1 MVVASSKAEG
11 LEAFE
16 RERPSC
22 VILDIFLPD
31 GSGVDLI
38 KPMRAASL
46 TMPIIMV
53 SGQSEVD
60 EVVRAMKEGAS
71 DYVKKPFQGEELL
84 LKMQMVLDAS
94 HAKVELD
101 ELRIKARP
109 EEEYNLLFGMSDRMS
124 KVQAVLDQV
133 AGTDITVLITG
144 ESGTGKELVAKAIHK
159 ASDRV
164 NDPFVK
170 VNCAALPRELLES
183 ELFGFE
189 KGAFTGAHRR
199 KYGRFEMAQNGT
211 IFLDEISE
219 MHLDL
224 QSKLLH
230 VLQEKQFFRIGGERE
245 VKANCRILCATNKNL
260 ERMVE
265 EGKFR
270 RDLFYRVNVV
280 NIVVPPLR
288 ERKEDIPLLVD
299 YFLNRYSQM
308 YNRESMKSLPE
319 LMETV
324 PQLQLARERAGAR
337 EQREAVHHPRERVPV
352 DRGIPAETETGQY
365 SAVPNDSRGSVPLR
379 RGLAQGGR
387 RSPRGQSTAAGGERG
402 ENPREA
408 SRCRKATLKEVG
420 EDRAA
425 KRPKRYSSRR
435 SSADP
440 VEPEEGGADPGHQ
453 LQGPA
458 LQDQGLR
465 TEDGVIDGGFR
476 MVCHGTRARKRY
488 LVSDAAIQVGRS
500 GGGMVKAIWAVAC
513 SVFVVLYV
521 ATPLCGSA
529 FAQSA
534 GSEGARYRT
543 IPSAPEG
550 PPRRRRTGLRPD
562 TVSGRRISSGYRSGT
577 TRN

>member
-1 MVVASSKAEG
+1 MTEQYVLVVDDDPAFSQFTRNLLIGKDMRVVVAASKAEG

-31 GSGVDLI
+31 GSGIDLI

-46 TMPIIMV
+46 SIPIIMV

-94 HAKVELD
+94 SAKVELQ
-101 ELRIKARP
+101 ELRTKSRP
-109 EEEYNLLFGMSDRMS
+109 EEEYNLLFGMSDRMI

-133 AGTDITVLITG
+133 AGTDITVLVTG

-159 ASDRV
+159 ASERAK
-164 NDPFVK
+164 DPFVK

-199 KYGRFEMAQNGT
+199 KFGRFEMAQNGT

-288 ERKEDIPLLVD
+288 DRKDDIPILVD
-299 YFLNRYSQM
+299 YFLNRYCQM
-308 YNRESMKSLPE
+308 YNREALKVSPRLMEMFLNYTWQGNVRELENNVKRLIILGNEAQLIAEFQRKRENGQYGALPE
-319 LMETV
+319 DWPPAESPPV
-324 PQLQLARERAGAR
+324 RRSRAGGR
-337 EQREAVHHPRERVPV
+337 
-352 DRGIPAETETGQY
+352 
-365 SAVPNDSRGSVPLR
+365 DSSQ
-379 RGLAQGGR
+379 A
-387 RSPRGQSTAAGGERG
+387 SSSGEG
-402 ENPREA
+402 ENGGGKDSA
-408 SRCRKATLKEVG
+408 TLSGKATLKEVSKIAQRNA
-420 EDRAA
+420 EKELIEKVLAQTRWNRRKAA
-425 KRPKRYSSRR
+425 QILDISYK
-435 SSADP
+435 
-440 VEPEEGGADPGHQ
+440 
-453 LQGPA
+453 A
-458 LQDQGLR
+458 LLYKIKDCGLNM
-465 TEDGVIDGGFR
+465 E
-476 MVCHGTRARKRY
+476 
-488 LVSDAAIQVGRS
+488 
-500 GGGMVKAIWAVAC
+500 
-513 SVFVVLYV
+513 
-521 ATPLCGSA
+521 
-529 FAQSA
+529 
-534 GSEGARYRT
+534 
-543 IPSAPEG
+543 
-550 PPRRRRTGLRPD
+550 
-562 TVSGRRISSGYRSGT
+562 
-577 TRN
+577 

>member
-1 MVVASSKAEG
+1 MTEQYVLVVDDDPAFSQFTRSLLADKGMRVVVAASKAEG
-11 LEAFE
+11 LKAFE

-46 TMPIIMV
+46 TIPIIMV

-94 HAKVELD
+94 IAKVELD
-101 ELRIKARP
+101 ALRIKARP
-109 EEEYNLLFGMSDRMS
+109 EEEYNLLFGMSDLMS

-144 ESGTGKELVAKAIHK
+144 ESGTGKDLVAKAVHK
-159 ASDRV
+159 ASDRA
-164 NDPFVK
+164 NDPFIK

-199 KYGRFEMAQNGT
+199 KYGRFELAQNGT

-219 MHLDL
+219 MHMDL

-245 VKANCRILCATNKNL
+245 VKVNCRILCATNKNL

-280 NIVVPPLR
+280 NILVPPLR
-288 ERKEDIPLLVD
+288 ERKDDIPLLAD
-299 YFLNRYSQM
+299 YFLRRYTQM
-308 YNRESMKSLPE
+308 YNRDPMKLSPRLHELFLNYSWPGNVRELENNVKRFIILGNES
-319 LMETV
+319 
-324 PQLQLARERAGAR
+324 QLITEM
-337 EQREAVHHPRERVPV
+337 QRKR
-352 DRGIPAETETGQY
+352 ETGQY
-365 SAVPNDSRGSVPLR
+365 NAVPDDSQSPAAEVVTSSLHRNTGRAPTKEPAPVDA
-379 RGLAQGGR
+379 GKGGD
-387 RSPRGQSTAAGGERG
+387 P
-402 ENPREA
+402 NPWNLSA
-408 SRCRKATLKEVG
+408 KATLKEVAKIAQRNAEKG
-420 EDRAA
+420 LIEKVLLQTRWNRRKAA
-425 KRPKRYSSRR
+425 QILDISYK
-435 SSADP
+435 
-440 VEPEEGGADPGHQ
+440 
-453 LQGPA
+453 A
-458 LQDQGLR
+458 LLYKIKDCGL
-465 TEDGVIDGGFR
+465 EMD
-476 MVCHGTRARKRY
+476 
-488 LVSDAAIQVGRS
+488 
-500 GGGMVKAIWAVAC
+500 
-513 SVFVVLYV
+513 
-521 ATPLCGSA
+521 
-529 FAQSA
+529 
-534 GSEGARYRT
+534 
-543 IPSAPEG
+543 
-550 PPRRRRTGLRPD
+550 
-562 TVSGRRISSGYRSGT
+562 
-577 TRN
+577 

>member
-1 MVVASSKAEG
+1 MNEPYVLVVDDDPAFSQFTRNLLIGKGMRVVVAGSKAEG
-11 LEAFE
+11 LEVFE
-16 RERPSC
+16 REHPSC

-38 KPMRAASL
+38 KPMRSVSR
-46 TMPIIMV
+46 TIPIIMV

-60 EVVRAMKEGAS
+60 EVVQAMKEGAS

-84 LKMQMVLDAS
+84 LKMQMVFDAS
-94 HAKVELD
+94 QAKVELD
-101 ELRIKARP
+101 ALRFKTSP

-124 KVQAVLDQV
+124 KVQAILDQV

-219 MHLDL
+219 MHMDL

-288 ERKEDIPLLVD
+288 ERKDDIPLLVD
-299 YFLNRYSQM
+299 YFLNRYCQM
-308 YNRESMKSLPE
+308 YNREPLKVSPR
-319 LMETV
+319 LMEMFLNYTWQGNVRELENNVKRLIILGNEAQLIAEFQRKRENGQYGAV
-324 PQLQLARERAGAR
+324 PDDGSPADAAP
-337 EQREAVHHPRERVPV
+337 APRTRCGGP
-352 DRGIPAETETGQY
+352 GIPAGVHGRE
-365 SAVPNDSRGSVPLR
+365 SR
-379 RGLAQGGR
+379 
-387 RSPRGQSTAAGGERG
+387 ERG
-402 ENPREA
+402 GA
-408 SRCRKATLKEVG
+408 GLLK
-420 EDRAA
+420 
-425 KRPKRYSSRR
+425 SSRER
-435 SSADP
+435 
-440 VEPEEGGADPGHQ
+440 
-453 LQGPA
+453 
-458 LQDQGLR
+458 
-465 TEDGVIDGGFR
+465 
-476 MVCHGTRARKRY
+476 
-488 LVSDAAIQVGRS
+488 
-500 GGGMVKAIWAVAC
+500 
-513 SVFVVLYV
+513 
-521 ATPLCGSA
+521 
-529 FAQSA
+529 
-534 GSEGARYRT
+534 
-543 IPSAPEG
+543 
-550 PPRRRRTGLRPD
+550 PR
-562 TVSGRRISSGYRSGT
+562 
-577 TRN
+577 

>member
-1 MVVASSKAEG
+1 MTEQYVLVVDDDPAFSQFTRNLLTDKKMRVIVAASKAEG

-46 TMPIIMV
+46 TIPIIMV

-101 ELRIKARP
+101 QLRIKARP
-109 EEEYNLLFGMSDRMS
+109 EEEYNLLFGMSDRLS

-144 ESGTGKELVAKAIHK
+144 ESGTGKELVAKAVHK
-159 ASDRV
+159 ASDRA
-164 NDPFVK
+164 NDPFIK

-219 MHLDL
+219 MHMDL

-230 VLQEKQFFRIGGERE
+230 VMQEKQFFRIGGERE

-265 EGKFR
+265 EGTFR

-288 ERKEDIPLLVD
+288 ERKDDIPILVD
-299 YFLNRYSQM
+299 YFLNRYCQM
-308 YNRESMKSLPE
+308 YNREASKVSPR
-319 LMETV
+319 LMEMFLNYTWQGNV
-324 PQLQLARERAGAR
+324 RELENNVKRFIILGNEAQLIAEF
-337 EQREAVHHPRERVPV
+337 QRKQ
-352 DRGIPAETETGQY
+352 ETGQY
-365 SAVPNDSRGSVPLR
+365 SAVPDDS
-379 RGLAQGGR
+379 QGME
-387 RSPRGQSTAAGGERG
+387 PAGGVSRPGQARRISSKEQATNPG
-402 ENPREA
+402 ENGGEPA
-408 SRCRKATLKEVG
+408 GGPVAGKATLKEVAKIAQRNA
-420 EDRAA
+420 EKILIEQVLNQTRWNRRKAA
-425 KRPKRYSSRR
+425 GILDISYK
-435 SSADP
+435 
-440 VEPEEGGADPGHQ
+440 
-453 LQGPA
+453 A
-458 LQDQGLR
+458 LLYKIKECGLKM
-465 TEDGVIDGGFR
+465 D
-476 MVCHGTRARKRY
+476 
-488 LVSDAAIQVGRS
+488 
-500 GGGMVKAIWAVAC
+500 
-513 SVFVVLYV
+513 
-521 ATPLCGSA
+521 
-529 FAQSA
+529 
-534 GSEGARYRT
+534 
-543 IPSAPEG
+543 
-550 PPRRRRTGLRPD
+550 
-562 TVSGRRISSGYRSGT
+562 
-577 TRN
+577 